1 MWKSKENHFAVLLGG
16 EGINTRILNC
26 AAASVT
32 DMKQG
37 MASNMAHLQVET
49 LAQVKI
55 RHGKV
60 QT

>member
-37 MASNMAHLQVET
+37 MASNMAHL
-49 LAQVKI
+49 
-55 RHGKV
+55 
-60 QT
+60 